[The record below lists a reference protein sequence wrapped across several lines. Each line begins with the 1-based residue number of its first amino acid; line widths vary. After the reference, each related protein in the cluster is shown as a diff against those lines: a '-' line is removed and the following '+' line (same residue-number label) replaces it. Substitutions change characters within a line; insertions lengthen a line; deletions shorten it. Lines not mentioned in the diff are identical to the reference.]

1 MSFRS
6 VSLIAALC
14 GALLAAAGG
23 AHAGTTTL
31 NLGQSAENF
40 TLLGLGPTGTPGF
53 GFYHVFQ
60 GAETDTATTATF
72 TLSGVIT
79 GSSDPGLASGDYS
92 FVTSYGLGEF
102 ILATDASAFSNSFVY
117 TGGFFPDTQMTLLL
131 TNTPTGSH
139 TIPIV
144 TNGMFDGPGFGFS
157 FTSASCTGVAVCTQY
172 NVGQTPGATIAG
184 PVTIGISLAA
194 VPEPATWA
202 LAILGM
208 GMIGVAVR
216 RRRGGLA
223 VAA

>member
-14 GALLAAAGG
+14 GALVAAGG
-23 AHAGTTTL
+23 AHATTTL

-60 GAETDTATTATF
+60 GAETDTPTTATF

-92 FVTSYGLGEF
+92 FVTSYGLGES
-102 ILATDASAFSNSFVY
+102 ILATNEAAFADPFVY
-117 TGGFFPDTQMTLLL
+117 TGGFFPDTQMTLFL

-139 TIPIV
+139 TFPIV

-157 FTSASCTGVAVCTQY
+157 FTSATCTGVAVCTQY
-172 NVGQTPGATIAG
+172 NVGQTPGATISG

-202 LAILGM
+202 LAILGV
-208 GMIGVAVR
+208 GMIGFAAR
-216 RRRGGLA
+216 RRREGLT